1 MHIRITEEAE
11 RLREQQREVE
21 ARNLGE
27 AELAK
32 MKKKLQDS
40 YEDRMSQMQ
49 KMVNIRNIFIIKMIM
64 IPVPAAFNEI
74 LLSFQM
80 ENTLKE
86 TSAAQ
91 ESMMRML
98 RENLQKAQSD
108 NESMRYEHDQLEQ
121 RRMMIQLGLS
131 VPAVIGTGLG
141 LGLPC
146 SIL

>member
-1 MHIRITEEAE
+1 
-11 RLREQQREVE
+11 
-21 ARNLGE
+21 
-27 AELAK
+27 

-121 RRMMIQLGLS
+121 RRMMIQLGFLC
-131 VPAVIGTGLG
+131 LQ
-141 LGLPC
+141 
-146 SIL
+146 